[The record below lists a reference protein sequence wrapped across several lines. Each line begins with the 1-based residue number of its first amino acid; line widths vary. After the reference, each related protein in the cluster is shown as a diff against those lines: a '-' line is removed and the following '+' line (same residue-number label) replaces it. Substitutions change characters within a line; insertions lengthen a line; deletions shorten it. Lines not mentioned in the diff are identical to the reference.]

1 MNPPAKSKI
10 NWTSLLIQLIGVA
23 VIFNVIP
30 PAIEDH
36 LIEITLIAGPA
47 LIQVFRTWFTTP

>member
-1 MNPPAKSKI
+1 MNPPVKSKI